1 MKVTQNEIIAHCWG
15 AYLTDELP
23 EVWHEWDEDHMEQ
36 FWNENGSGSTDNMSY
51 YEVADMV
58 ESDAYAL
65 KGFIEQQ
72 GGEVV

>member
-1 MKVTQNEIIAHCWG
+1 
-15 AYLTDELP
+15 
-23 EVWHEWDEDHMEQ
+23 VWHEWDEDHMEQ

-65 KGFIEQQ
+65 KGFIEQH